1 MAKITEQMMLSFSE
15 EMEKTAISWGGV
27 TGAVRRAGGYLS
39 RQGTTA
45 GSGAVLGAAGGAGL
59 GAAAGGVR
67 GYRRAKEEGGDALLG
82 TVGGAFGG
90 AGTGAAIGAGLG
102 GAAGLAGGARA
113 RGLVANLRG
122 KQNIL
127 GKASRVGE
135 RQAHGLTG
143 ALPEGMNHAQAM
155 KALDMGSAPKAGAL
169 ADAAGAAKKYRSIGA
184 EGLEAPGVKRLAEKA
199 YKKEEYAREALK
211 HQRKLDSLGATSVPG
226 FAKALVK
233 KPGETLR
240 AGLGE
245 NWYGSGPGALGWGMR
260 GVTFGLPAV
269 GVGQALTGPDEGPE
283 GAGRAQRV
291 GSALGGLAFG
301 VTGGVPMLGQM
312 ALTGLGTKGLE
323 LAGKGVDVARGTKG
337 KKVGFE
343 AKDWKT
349 GLADFV
355 PPGPEGEQVDIS
367 TLGLERLGRGQG

>member
-1 MAKITEQMMLSFSE
+1 MARITEQMMLSFSE
-15 EMEKTAISWGGV
+15 EMEKTAISWGGI
-27 TGAVRRAGGYLS
+27 TGAARKAGGYLS

-45 GSGAVLGAAGGAGL
+45 GSGAILGAAGGAGV

-67 GYRRAKEEGGDALLG
+67 GYRKAKEEGGDALLG
-82 TVGGAFGG
+82 TVGGVLGG
-90 AGTGAAIGAGLG
+90 AGTGAAVGAGLG

-113 RGLVANLRG
+113 RGVVANLRG

-143 ALPEGMNHAQAM
+143 ALPEGMDHAQAM
-155 KALDMGSAPKAGAL
+155 KALNMGSAPKVTAL
-169 ADAAGAAKKYRSIGA
+169 DDAAGAAKKFRSIGA
-184 EGLEAPGVKRLAEKA
+184 EGLEAPGVKRLAGKA
-199 YKKEEYAREALK
+199 YKKEEYAQKALEY
-211 HQRKLDSLGATSVPG
+211 QQKLDSLGATSVPG

-233 KPGETLR
+233 KPGETLK

-260 GVTFGLPAV
+260 GLTYGLPAV
-269 GVGQALTGPDEGPE
+269 GVGQALTGPGEGPD
-283 GAGRAQRV
+283 GPGRAQQV

-323 LAGKGVDVARGTKG
+323 VAGKGIDAARGVRS
-337 KKVGFE
+337 KKVGFGAE
-343 AKDWKT
+343 DWKT
-349 GLADFV
+349 GLGDFI
-355 PPGPEGEQVDIS
+355 PPGPEGQQVNIS
-367 TLGLERLGRGQG
+367 SLGKRLNRGQG